1 MLRLVITCY
10 NIAEPPM
17 NSHDPT
23 PLPRVL
29 VAAHLLGPSGRRPL
43 SAAGV
48 AATPAALRDRGA
60 GRQGHQQ
67 VLGQLG
73 SGGRAPAV
81 TWRILD
87 DWMIAEGHG
96 STMAVYG
103 STNIL

>member
-1 MLRLVITCY
+1 
-10 NIAEPPM
+10 M
-17 NSHDPT
+17 NSHD
-23 PLPRVL
+23 PRVL

-81 TWRILD
+81 TWNDLD
-87 DWMIAEGHG
+87 GYWMRDLRG
-96 STMAVYG
+96 MAVYG
-103 STNIL
+103 SIWQYMAVLIYCKDVDGHQVIWGERI

>member
-1 MLRLVITCY
+1 
-10 NIAEPPM
+10 M
-17 NSHDPT
+17 NSHDLVHFPS
-23 PLPRVL
+23 LPRVL

-81 TWRILD
+81 TWNDLD
-87 DWMIAEGHG
+87 GYWRRLDEGSEGHG
-96 STMAVYG
+96 STMQY
-103 STNIL
+103 